1 MIREP
6 GDLPSEMIP
15 CARRV
20 YLGEECGR
28 VAGTIP
34 FRAETQASEA
44 PGEAVVDRV
53 TILVCSSCRRDG
65 DGPGTP
71 RPGTRL
77 ADALAGVAGEVAV
90 RRVAC
95 LGNCGRGLSAAV
107 YRPGCWTYVFGGL
120 DEGSGADLVEGA
132 RLFAAAADGFMP
144 WRGRPEALKRG
155 LIARV
160 PPIDLLKDLP

>member
-1 MIREP
+1 MA
-6 GDLPSEMIP
+6 GPSPSPMP
-15 CARRV
+15 PTH
-20 YLGEECGR
+20 GE
-28 VAGTIP
+28 
-34 FRAETQASEA
+34 RAAAES
-44 PGEAVVDRV
+44 V
-53 TILVCSSCRRDG
+53 TVLVCSSCRGPG
-65 DGPGTP
+65 DGPETP
-71 RPGTRL
+71 RPGSRL
-77 ADALAGVAGEVAV
+77 ADAVRALAGEDVAV

-95 LGNCGRGLSAAV
+95 LGNCARGLSAAV

-120 DEGSGADLVEGA
+120 DETSGDDLLAGA

>member
-1 MIREP
+1 MAGPSPSPTEP
-6 GDLPSEMIP
+6 PAP
-15 CARRV
+15 R
-20 YLGEECGR
+20 GE
-28 VAGTIP
+28 P
-34 FRAETQASEA
+34 MD
-44 PGEAVVDRV
+44 AVTV
-53 TILVCSSCRRDG
+53 LVCSSCRREG
-65 DGPGTP
+65 DGPETP
-71 RPGTRL
+71 RPGSRL
-77 ADALAGVAGEVAV
+77 ADAAGALAGALADPGVAV

-95 LGNCGRGLSAAV
+95 LGNCSRGLSAAV

-120 DEGSGADLVEGA
+120 DEASGDDRLAGA